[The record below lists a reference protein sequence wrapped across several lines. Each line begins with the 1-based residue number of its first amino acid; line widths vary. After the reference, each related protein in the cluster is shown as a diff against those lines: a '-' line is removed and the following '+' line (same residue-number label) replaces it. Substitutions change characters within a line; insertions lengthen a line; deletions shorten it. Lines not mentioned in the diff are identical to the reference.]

1 MQLTLQ
7 VHMDILQNWRQTLSG
22 EHLVKQEKSLKFWLT
37 LEIFGNTNE
46 IKLDRP
52 SIRKEIFGR
61 YTWV

>member
-37 LEIFGNTNE
+37 LEIFGNANE
-46 IKLDRP
+46 IKIDPL
-52 SIRKEIFGR
+52 
-61 YTWV
+61 